1 MGTSGLFWVMAA
13 YCVGAVPFGL
23 LIARLK
29 GIDIR
34 KEGSGNIGATNVARV
49 IGKGYGALT
58 LLLDF
63 LKGFLPTFLYLVI
76 HGNPGE
82 SAMPGLIG
90 LAAVAGHCF
99 SIFLKGRG
107 GKGVATATGVILAIS
122 PASFLGALIVF
133 VLGARLSGFVSVGSL
148 LASFSAPI
156 FFHFF
161 GQDPFIEPFFWLITL
176 VIWVQ
181 HRSNIKRLLS
191 GNEIKV

>member
-1 MGTSGLFWVMAA
+1 MTQNIPFWVVAA
-13 YCVGAVPFGL
+13 YMVGAIPFGL
-23 LIARLK
+23 LIAKIK

-34 KEGSGNIGATNVARV
+34 REGSGNIGATNVARV

-63 LKGFLPTFLYLVI
+63 LKGFLPIFLYTFI
-76 HGNPGE
+76 HGTRGGN
-82 SAMPGLIG
+82 AMPGLIG
-90 LAAVAGHCF
+90 LAAVTGHCF

-122 PASFLGALIVF
+122 PTSFLGAFILF
-133 VLGARLSGFVSVGSL
+133 FLGAKLSGYVSVGSL
-148 LASFSAPI
+148 LASFSAPL

-161 GQDPFIEPFFWLITL
+161 EQDPFIEPFFWLITL
-176 VIWVQ
+176 IIWVQ

-191 GNEIKV
+191 GKEIKV